1 MRKDQSLYLAERVR
15 SSIAE
20 DPDVCELGIEVAVE
34 GERIV
39 LRGSLT
45 SERRKAQVLALA
57 QRLCPGLQVDD
68 EMRVEVLREPKTETV

>member
-20 DPDVCELGIEVAVE
+20 DPDVSELGIEVEVE

-45 SERRKAQVLALA
+45 SERRKTQVLALVE
-57 QRLCPGLQVDD
+57 RLCPGLEIDD
-68 EMRVEVLREPKTETV
+68 EMRVEILREPKSETV